1 MCLITNDLRLNNPC
15 IADEMGLLLF
25 VMRTSSERKPK
36 KKRKPSSEWNR
47 RTNTVPLTER
57 GAFQLREAA
66 DYLSLSL
73 TVVRRLI
80 KRGLIRRL
88 PGIRHIVITRD
99 ECHRFLREQTDIAKL
114 AA

>member
-1 MCLITNDLRLNNPC
+1 MSKTVD
-15 IADEMGLLLF
+15 
-25 VMRTSSERKPK
+25 PK
-36 KKRKPSSEWNR
+36 SRRNRKPSSEWNR

-73 TVVRRLI
+73 TVLRRLI

-99 ECHRFLREQTDIAKL
+99 ECHRFLREQTGHR
-114 AA
+114 

>member
-1 MCLITNDLRLNNPC
+1 MSTTSDQLKNPLG
-15 IADEMGLLLF
+15 AD
-25 VMRTSSERKPK
+25 RKRK
-36 KKRKPSSEWNR
+36 TRKPSSAWNR

-57 GAFQLREAA
+57 GAFQLPEAA

-88 PGIRHIVITRD
+88 PGIRHVVITKA
-99 ECHRFLREQTDIAKL
+99 ECDRFLREQEDIAQL
-114 AA
+114 VA

>member
-1 MCLITNDLRLNNPC
+1 MKTTPT
-15 IADEMGLLLF
+15 E
-25 VMRTSSERKPK
+25 K
-36 KKRKPSSEWNR
+36 KRRKPSSEWNR
-47 RTNTVPLTER
+47 RKNTVPLDER

-66 DYLSLSL
+66 DYLSVSL

-88 PGIRHIVITRD
+88 PGIRHVVITHA
-99 ECHRFLREQTDIAKL
+99 ECDRFLREQEDIAKV

>member
-1 MCLITNDLRLNNPC
+1 MRITGD
-15 IADEMGLLLF
+15 
-25 VMRTSSERKPK
+25 RKPK
-36 KKRKPSSEWNR
+36 PKRKPSSEWNR
-47 RTNTVPLTER
+47 RKNTVPLDER
-57 GAFQLREAA
+57 GAFQVREAA

-88 PGIRHIVITRD
+88 PAIRHVVITRA
-99 ECHRFLREQTDIAKL
+99 ECDRFLREQTDIAKL